1 MKKYLRCT
9 ILLITFIYGL
19 GLFAQQSDFIES
31 KSQKSIVANTGKIEA
46 LVILIEFADR
56 SAYFPRNEVDS
67 FFNQVGFNKYHD
79 NGSVHDYWAAVSQNR
94 IDVHTNVS
102 TAYYKAPKPFAYYDT
117 DGGSG
122 HTHELLD
129 SALNW
134 LDKQGFDFSGLT
146 VDANKNIKAL
156 SFQFVG
162 NSGAKGL
169 WGHSSSHGRTFDGVK
184 TASYQI
190 SELGTTEMHLG
201 GICHE
206 QGHMLFGWPD
216 TYDIDGSNGGSSGCG
231 KFDLMAGGNSDNT
244 GAPSG
249 NPMPPNPYFRYLAGW
264 NDMISMNGFPN
275 DTVLKIIANSG
286 NTYVYR
292 NPDRA
297 GEMYIVEARKKPYRN
312 VDMPGEGILV
322 WHIDSMITNNANQ
335 QHTALQHY
343 KVSVVQADNRYELES
358 GTNNGDVYDYFKLG
372 NVTALTY
379 LRTCWW
385 NTAFSGLQLRNIR
398 AASDTMAVS
407 YGSANATDV
416 GISSAHSVGGTVS
429 PYGLK
434 YYILRSAASYVA
446 TPLKGF
452 EVAECVVDGQSEGAI
467 SNYTF
472 TEVAVPHTIDFSY
485 IHKAV
490 TLKDVLPVVNYSYYE
505 GAWTSMPDFSKLT
518 PLKSGSL
525 LSLTLNISGRAN
537 DNFGVRYAGFI
548 NAPADGEYTF
558 YLTSDDGS
566 RFLIDG
572 NEIVANQCEP
582 EKSGKIN
589 LKAGYHAFTLDFFE
603 GQITESLYLR
613 WSGPNL
619 SKRTVTG
626 IVTGTIDASTAI
638 NEVSDNASGATMGVT
653 PAEFKFYC
661 PGKTTIYV
669 EVFNLSGMLVE
680 KQTLKSTEGYASMSH
695 ANLKTGL
702 YIVRVNDGDRNIIRQ
717 KVSIMGSVL

>member
-1 MKKYLRCT
+1 MKKHLRYT
-9 ILLITFIYGL
+9 LLLMTLFSGL
-19 GLFAQQSDFIES
+19 GIYARQIEFKDD
-31 KSQKSIVANTGKIEA
+31 KSQKTKVATTGKIEA

-67 FFNQVGFNKYHD
+67 FFNQVGFSKYHD

-102 TAYYKAPKPFAYYDT
+102 KAYYKAPKTFAYYDT
-117 DGGSG
+117 DGGGG

-169 WGHSSSHGRTFDGVK
+169 WGHSSGHGRTFDGVN

-216 TYDIDGSNGGSSGCG
+216 TYDIDGSNGGSNGCG

-264 NDMISMNGFPN
+264 NDMISMNDFPN

-286 NTYVYR
+286 NTYFYR

-312 VDMPGEGILV
+312 VDMPGEGLLV
-322 WHIDSMITNNANQ
+322 WHIDSMIPNNANQ

-343 KVSVVQADNRYELES
+343 KVSVVQADNRYDLES
-358 GTNNGDVYDYFKLG
+358 GTNNGDANDYFKLG
-372 NVTALTY
+372 NVTTLSY
-379 LRTCWW
+379 LRTSWW

-407 YGSANATDV
+407 YGSVNATDV
-416 GISSAHSVGGTVS
+416 GISSTRSVGGTVS

-434 YYILRSAASYVA
+434 YYILKSAASYVA

-452 EVAECVVDGQSEGAI
+452 EVADCVVNGLSQGAI

-472 TEVAVPHTIDFSY
+472 TEVTAPNKIDFSF

-505 GAWTSMPDFSKLT
+505 SAWTSMPDFSKLT
-518 PLKSGSL
+518 SVKSGTM
-525 LSLTLNISGRAN
+525 LSLSLNITGRTN
-537 DNFGVRYAGFI
+537 DNFGVRFTGFI
-548 NAPADGEYTF
+548 KAPADGEYTF

-572 NEIVANQCEP
+572 TEIVANQCEP
-582 EKSGKIN
+582 EKSGKIK

-619 SKRTVTG
+619 SKRIVTG
-626 IVTGTIDASTAI
+626 IVSGTIDASTAI
-638 NEVSDNASGATMGVT
+638 DEISENPSGASMRITA
-653 PAEFKFYC
+653 AEFLFYC
-661 PGKTTIYV
+661 PGKTMIYV

-680 KQTLKSTEGYASMSH
+680 KQTLKSTEGYASISH

-702 YIVRVNDGDRNIIRQ
+702 YIVRVNDGVRNIIRQ